1 MKEDRG
7 HWKTNEAWKL
17 RIDAGRTD
25 EGTSRRTRTPTDAWT
40 ASTYRMYAMAPE
52 AYVQVVKLALA
63 AELEVESTVGEVQED
78 VVAGNAH
85 TGAGDKLSSGCLR
98 VLEMIGTG
106 RPSPL
111 ARAFSI
117 YFNILDYVGWL
128 V

>member
-1 MKEDRG
+1 MRRG
-7 HWKTNEAWKL
+7 SCESTQ
-17 RIDAGRTD
+17 D
-25 EGTSRRTRTPTDAWT
+25 ERTRALADVLRRLRTRGRRARTE
-40 ASTYRMYAMAPE
+40 SMAPE

-63 AELEVESTVGEVQED
+63 AGLEVESTVGEVQED

-98 VLEMIGTG
+98 VLEMVGTG

-117 YFNILDYVGWL
+117 YFNILDCVGWL